1 MNLNL
6 TNTTA
11 VRKSSDEVFNTA
23 KDQIYPQIA
32 PRQLVRLGLAYRVRP
47 GDTLEGVGTRFGMSM
62 RNLMQLNP
70 DIVAANQNA
79 KMGGKQ
85 ICILPSTAQY
95 SECER
100 QVENP
105 DPNHFEATYR
115 VRLAPLKTP
124 LPQLVFM

>member
-1 MNLNL
+1 
-6 TNTTA
+6 

-32 PRQLVRLGLAYRVRP
+32 PRQLVRLGLAYRARP
-47 GDTLEGVGTRFGMSM
+47 GDTLEGVGTRFGMSI

-85 ICILPSTAQY
+85 ICVLPSTAQY